1 MLALQFICL
10 PSATRREKSLQIS
23 QYKFC
28 TLTFIRP
35 GAVPPPVPSNCHP
48 LAFVWRLLPDCQIL
62 QRRRR
67 QDLLRQLHI
76 KLTQLCTQSHSP
88 PSPSHSLPP
97 PLCSGSNCLLLH
109 SFLRRVCMKIWS
121 IICAT
126 KARTTNERANG
137 RMGEGANGRVGP
149 RPIHQSCL
157 PCSLFLLLLL
167 LH

>member
-10 PSATRREKSLQIS
+10 PSATHREKSLQIS

-35 GAVPPPVPSNCHP
+35 GAVPPDPSPVP

-88 PSPSHSLPP
+88 LPLTFPHSL
-97 PLCSGSNCLLLH
+97 CSRSNCLLLH

-121 IICAT
+121 IICTT

-137 RMGEGANGRVGP
+137 RAGP

-167 LH
+167 FLH